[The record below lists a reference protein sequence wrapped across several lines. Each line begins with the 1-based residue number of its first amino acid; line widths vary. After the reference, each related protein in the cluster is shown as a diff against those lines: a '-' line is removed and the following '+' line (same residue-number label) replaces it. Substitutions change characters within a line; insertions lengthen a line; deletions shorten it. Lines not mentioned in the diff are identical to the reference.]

1 MSGEFEL
8 VRRTARESWLMRRAD
23 ALTQVLNA
31 AWRSSITGA
40 AVNTSL
46 KQLSNLAPVA
56 RIRWAGTTIAI
67 AALAHLALRSMLS
80 STVVPALPT
89 LLIAGVAAFSAI
101 VAWQAAAFERA
112 WRQR

>member
-1 MSGEFEL
+1 MTGEFDL
-8 VRRTARESWLMRRAD
+8 VRRTARESWLMRRAG
-23 ALTQVLNA
+23 AFTEVLGA

-40 AVNTSL
+40 AAGASL

-80 STVVPALPT
+80 ATVVPALPT

-101 VAWQAAAFERA
+101 LAWQATAFERA
-112 WRQR
+112 WRRR